1 MFRSFGLSQPS
12 VAIQYPPT
20 ISTTALG
27 YSFARNGD
35 IIRSYSLL
43 ILSMI
48 YCNLNQLPEWATAG
62 SATEGSILR
71 VKGAMDG
78 KVLNI
83 LARRPE
89 IG

>member
-1 MFRSFGLSQPS
+1 
-12 VAIQYPPT
+12 
-20 ISTTALG
+20 
-27 YSFARNGD
+27 
-35 IIRSYSLL
+35 
-43 ILSMI
+43 MI

-62 SATEGSILR
+62 SAEGSILR